1 MTAQPPKGLKPVRRS
16 EGRAGLA
23 PGEDG
28 RPEAEAPD
36 AGTDGA
42 ATGPARAPR
51 AGAQGPD
58 RSRARISVEEGI
70 AADDADDPIGSG
82 EPEGLPDP
90 ALFAGL
96 LKAGDP
102 GGDGRAAPGAA
113 AADFDGTDGAHPV
126 GSGDA
131 APPSGAA
138 GHGRRRPDPAPST
151 GARARAAAGDLP
163 AHLAGIEVTLS
174 VEIGRARLALSDLM
188 AVEPGQL
195 FDLDTLV
202 SEPVSILVNGRPFAT
217 GEVLAVGDRFG
228 VRILALAEP
237 SP

>member
-1 MTAQPPKGLKPVRRS
+1 MPARTAPPP
-16 EGRAGLA
+16 
-23 PGEDG
+23 G
-28 RPEAEAPD
+28 RPAP
-36 AGTDGA
+36 
-42 ATGPARAPR
+42 PARARRARTGRVRGSRSRRASRRTMPTTRSAAASPR
-51 AGAQGPD
+51 AFRTR
-58 RSRARISVEEGI
+58 RSSPVSSR
-70 AADDADDPIGSG
+70 
-82 EPEGLPDP
+82 PETRE
-90 ALFAGL
+90 A
-96 LKAGDP
+96 
-102 GGDGRAAPGAA
+102 
-113 AADFDGTDGAHPV
+113 
-126 GSGDA
+126 
-131 APPSGAA
+131 SGAA